1 MDPCVTAAEAWL
13 GDWISHAK
21 KAVQCQPRDFTSAE
35 PKTLKD
41 AGSAGLRDPYAQGR
55 WLNVGVGASH
65 SPAQENSFLVTD
77 PSVP

>member
-1 MDPCVTAAEAWL
+1 MSLLLKL
-13 GDWISHAK
+13 GWETDFSCK
-21 KAVQCQPRDFTSAE
+21 EGSAVSAQRLHICGA
-35 PKTLKD
+35 KTLKD

-55 WLNVGVGASH
+55 WLNAGVGASH